1 MAARR
6 PSTRATK
13 ERQASNRRKHSSG
26 VSGSGSCVRGRRS
39 KSWVTD
45 FLVCLVLVAVTWAV
59 FGQTLGHDFVNFDD
73 HKYVY
78 ENANVAQGFT
88 VSGMRWAFA
97 HFDNDNW
104 HPLTSISHMV
114 DCQFFGVKPGGH
126 HFTNVLLHTI
136 AVVLL
141 FLVLNQMTNALWR
154 SAFMAALFA
163 IH

>member
-1 MAARR
+1 
-6 PSTRATK
+6 
-13 ERQASNRRKHSSG
+13 
-26 VSGSGSCVRGRRS
+26 
-39 KSWVTD
+39 
-45 FLVCLVLVAVTWAV
+45 
-59 FGQTLGHDFVNFDD
+59 
-73 HKYVY
+73 
-78 ENANVAQGFT
+78 
-88 VSGMRWAFA
+88 MRWALA
-97 HFDNDNW
+97 NFDNDNW

-163 IH
+163 IHPLHVESVAWVAEDRKSTRLNSSHRCISYAVFCLK